1 MRAKR
6 ARVRCVRVD
15 SIHVSSHNLIC
26 GRIFFPMPH
35 HIFITGANGFLGS
48 HLIPELLKRGHT
60 VIALVRA
67 GSEKKVPS
75 GCKVVT
81 GDALNASTYASKIS
95 PADTFIHLIGVA
107 HPSPSRAH
115 EFREIDL
122 KSVEEAVP
130 AAKAAGVKHFI
141 YLSVPQPLPV
151 MKAYGAVRAEGEAL
165 VKASGMA
172 ATFVRPF
179 YVLGPG
185 RRWPIP
191 LLPFF
196 WLLRIIAPKMGRK
209 LFPVT
214 VQDMVSTLCWA
225 VENVP
230 KQSQIFEGVDI

>member
-1 MRAKR
+1 
-6 ARVRCVRVD
+6 
-15 SIHVSSHNLIC
+15 
-26 GRIFFPMPH
+26 MPH
-35 HIFITGANGFLGS
+35 HIFITGATGFIGS
-48 HLIPELLKRGHT
+48 HLVPELLKRGHT
-60 VIALVRA
+60 VTALVRK
-67 GSEKKVPS
+67 GSMAVVPS
-75 GCKVVT
+75 GCRVVH
-81 GDALNASTYASKIS
+81 GDALDGSSYASLIGG
-95 PADTFIHLIGVA
+95 ADTFVHLIGVA

-122 KSVEEAVP
+122 RSVEQAVP
-130 AAKAAGVKHFI
+130 AALAAGVRHFI

-165 VKASGMA
+165 ITASGMS

-191 LLPFF
+191 LLPLF
-196 WLLRIIAPKMGRK
+196 WLMRLLSPTMGKK

-214 VQDMVSTLCWA
+214 IQAMVTAMASA

-230 KQSQIFEGVDI
+230 ERIRILEGVGILRG